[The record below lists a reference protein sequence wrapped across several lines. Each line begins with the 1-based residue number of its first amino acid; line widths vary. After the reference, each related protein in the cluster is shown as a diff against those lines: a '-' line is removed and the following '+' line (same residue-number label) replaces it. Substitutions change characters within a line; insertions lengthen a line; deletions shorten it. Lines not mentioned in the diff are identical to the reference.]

1 MSNHY
6 LDNKYL
12 ETNIIEFQKAKK
24 LKKKYELLKED
35 IEFNKNNTEGNP
47 TISLDENKII
57 ENEKMLKQS
66 QDNLAKEFF
75 TLSENIV
82 RFRNFQKIDYDDAV
96 QEGVFICFS
105 KIERF
110 DPTRGSKAFN
120 FLTTCLIHHLR
131 QIYRSNKNFD
141 ELKKRYQE
149 YYTAKMNREMPSRR
163 I

>member
-12 ETNIIEFQKAKK
+12 EKNIIDFQQAKK
-24 LKKKYELLKED
+24 NKRKYELFQQDYE
-35 IEFNKNNTEGNP
+35 IHIKNVITPVLNF
-47 TISLDENKII
+47 DKDKII
-57 ENEKMLKQS
+57 ENEKILKLS

-75 TLSENIV
+75 ILAENIV

-110 DPTRGSKAFN
+110 DPHRGSKAFN

-131 QIYRSNKNFD
+131 QIYRSNKNFE

-149 YYTAKMNREMPSRR
+149 FYFNKMSKEIPMKR

>member
-12 ETNIIEFQKAKK
+12 EKNIIDFQQAKK
-24 LKKKYELLKED
+24 NKRKYELLQQDYEVH
-35 IEFNKNNTEGNP
+35 IKNVITPVLNF
-47 TISLDENKII
+47 DKNKII
-57 ENEKMLKQS
+57 ENEKILKLS

-75 TLSENIV
+75 ILAENIV

-110 DPTRGSKAFN
+110 DPHRGSKAFN

-131 QIYRSNKNFD
+131 QIYRSNKNFE

-149 YYTAKMNREMPSRR
+149 FYFNKMSKEIPMKR

>member
-12 ETNIIEFQKAKK
+12 EKNIIDFQQAKK
-24 LKKKYELLKED
+24 NKRKYELLQQDYE
-35 IEFNKNNTEGNP
+35 IHIKNVITPVLNF
-47 TISLDENKII
+47 DKDKII
-57 ENEKMLKQS
+57 ENEKILKLS

-75 TLSENIV
+75 ILAENIV

-110 DPTRGSKAFN
+110 DPHRGSKAFN

-131 QIYRSNKNFD
+131 QIYRSNKNFE

-149 YYTAKMNREMPSRR
+149 FYFNKMSKEIPMKR

>member
-12 ETNIIEFQKAKK
+12 EKNIIDFQQAKK
-24 LKKKYELLKED
+24 NKRKYELLQQDYEFHKKNVTTPILIFDKE
-35 IEFNKNNTEGNP
+35 KV
-47 TISLDENKII
+47 I
-57 ENEKMLKQS
+57 ENEKILKQS

-75 TLSENIV
+75 ILAENIV

-110 DPTRGSKAFN
+110 DPHRGSKAFN

-131 QIYRSNKNFD
+131 QIYRSNKNFE

-149 YYTAKMNREMPSRR
+149 FYFNKMSKEIPMKR

>member
-6 LDNKYL
+6 LDNKNL
-12 ETNIIEFQKAKK
+12 EKNIIDFQQAKK
-24 LKKKYELLKED
+24 YKKKYELLRQDYESHKQ
-35 IEFNKNNTEGNP
+35 NAKNITLK
-47 TISLDENKII
+47 LDEEKIVQ
-57 ENEKMLKQS
+57 NEKLLKQS

-75 TLSENIV
+75 TLAENIV

-96 QEGVFICFS
+96 QEGVFICFA

-110 DPTRGSKAFN
+110 DPHRGSKAFN

-131 QIYRSNKNFD
+131 QIYRSNKNFE
-141 ELKKRYQE
+141 ELKKRYQDFCFNKISKE
-149 YYTAKMNREMPSRR
+149 IPMKR

>member
-12 ETNIIEFQKAKK
+12 EKNIIDFQQAKK
-24 LKKKYELLKED
+24 NKRKYELLQQDCEFHKKNVTTPILIFDKE
-35 IEFNKNNTEGNP
+35 KV
-47 TISLDENKII
+47 I
-57 ENEKMLKQS
+57 ENEKILKQS

-75 TLSENIV
+75 ILAENIV

-110 DPTRGSKAFN
+110 DPHRGSKAFN

-131 QIYRSNKNFD
+131 QIYRSNKNFE

-149 YYTAKMNREMPSRR
+149 FYFNKMSKEIPMKR

>member
-12 ETNIIEFQKAKK
+12 EKNIIDFQQAKK
-24 LKKKYELLKED
+24 FKKKYELLKQDYEAHKQNVETPTLK
-35 IEFNKNNTEGNP
+35 ISEEKN
-47 TISLDENKII
+47 I
-57 ENEKMLKQS
+57 ENEKILKQS

-75 TLSENIV
+75 TLAENIV

-96 QEGVFICFS
+96 QEGVFICFA

-110 DPTRGSKAFN
+110 DPSRGSKAFN

-131 QIYRSNKNFD
+131 QIYRTNKNFE
-141 ELKKRYQE
+141 ELKKRYQDFC
-149 YYTAKMNREMPSRR
+149 YTKISKEMPIKR

>member
-6 LDNKYL
+6 LDNKNL
-12 ETNIIEFQKAKK
+12 EKNIIDFQQAKK
-24 LKKKYELLKED
+24 YKKKYELLRQDYESHKQ
-35 IEFNKNNTEGNP
+35 NAKNLTLK
-47 TISLDENKII
+47 LDEEKIAQ
-57 ENEKMLKQS
+57 NEKLLKQS

-75 TLSENIV
+75 TLAENIV

-96 QEGVFICFS
+96 QEGVFICFA

-110 DPTRGSKAFN
+110 DPHRGSKAFN

-131 QIYRSNKNFD
+131 QIYRSNKNFE
-141 ELKKRYQE
+141 ELKKRYQDFCFNKISKE
-149 YYTAKMNREMPSRR
+149 IPMKR

>member
-12 ETNIIEFQKAKK
+12 EKNIIDFQQAKK
-24 LKKKYELLKED
+24 NKRKYELFRQDYEIHK
-35 IEFNKNNTEGNP
+35 KNTDKI
-47 TISLDENKII
+47 TLQLDEDKII
-57 ENEKMLKQS
+57 QNEKILKQS

-75 TLSENIV
+75 TLAENIV

-110 DPTRGSKAFN
+110 DPHRGSKAFN

-131 QIYRSNKNFD
+131 QIYRSNKNFE
-141 ELKKRYQE
+141 ELKIRYQE
-149 YYTAKMNREMPSRR
+149 FYFAKISREIPIKR

>member
-12 ETNIIEFQKAKK
+12 EKNIIDFQQAKK
-24 LKKKYELLKED
+24 NKRKYELFKQDYEYQKQNIEKPTLKID
-35 IEFNKNNTEGNP
+35 DDKIAKNE
-47 TISLDENKII
+47 IL
-57 ENEKMLKQS
+57 LKQS

-75 TLSENIV
+75 TLAENIV

-96 QEGVFICFS
+96 QEGVFICFA

-110 DPTRGSKAFN
+110 DPHRGSKAFN

-131 QIYRSNKNFD
+131 QIYRSNKNFE

-149 YYTAKMNREMPSRR
+149 FCLNKANKEINIKRT
-163 I
+163 